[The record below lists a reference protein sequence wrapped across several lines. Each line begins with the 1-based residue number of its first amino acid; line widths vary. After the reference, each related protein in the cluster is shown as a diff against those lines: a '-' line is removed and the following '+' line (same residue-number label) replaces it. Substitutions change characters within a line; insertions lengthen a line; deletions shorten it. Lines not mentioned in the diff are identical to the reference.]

1 MEYPDDCITTVRH
14 VASKMATTEGGCY
27 DLKSLGLDRRTT
39 LVLSN
44 TRELDRDPLYKVVYL
59 IYYYQWSVLTTVH
72 PTLNDHV

>member
-1 MEYPDDCITTVRH
+1 MKRQSY
-14 VASKMATTEGGCY
+14 AYCY
-27 DLKSLGLDRRTT
+27 KLKSLEWDKRTT

-44 TRELDRDPLYKVVYL
+44 TRELNRDPLYKVVYL